1 MNFEWIKDI
10 NLLAYVMGSTLGLT
24 FILGVF
30 MGSKKLEASQ
40 IEYTIYSRFG
50 KIYQYMFQVILAI
63 IAIIGLKAAFGGQ
76 ATTVKSWLALS
87 YWLSMVFIVFY
98 ILTRRVAV
106 TKEGIGYLDM
116 FNRTSN
122 IFYAWKQLKVFE
134 LNENMLKAVPKPQGK
149 GIQMKIK
156 LDSEALKA
164 VQLIAKKAMK

>member
-1 MNFEWIKDI
+1 MNFEWMKDI

-50 KIYQYMFQVILAI
+50 KIYQYVFQVILAI
-63 IAIIGLKAAFGGQ
+63 IAIVGLKAAFSAQ

-106 TKEGIGYLDM
+106 TKDGIGYLDM

-122 IFYAWKQLKVFE
+122 LFYSWKQLKVFE
-134 LNENMLKAVPKPQGK
+134 LEETMLKVMPKTQGK

-164 VQLIAKKAMK
+164 IKLIAKKAMK